1 MPVDGEY
8 RLRITEELSEVAYI
22 DHLKL
27 IAVDHPADMSV
38 FTNDKFKG
46 PPFPEFRLYGVRNRT
61 YAKAAKTSDGRNVL
75 DRIAAKDGLYPD
87 DFSRNMSGV
96 AGTHYLE
103 LDFGRTK
110 ADGVLLLSGWVDWAD
125 GSTFLGVAQHG
136 KGGLVP
142 PYLQVRDERG
152 AWRTV
157 IEDMGM
163 PAGKPKTIAVD
174 LEGKWLSDSR
184 EIRIVTNLCVYWDE
198 VFLSEDATGSD
209 IHLQTAP
216 LQTADLQFRGFSP
229 AVIHPERKQPERFSY
244 ANPTPISMWNPTPGL
259 YTRYGDVLALTA
271 VVDDKMIV
279 MGSGDEIQ
287 LRFKALP
294 PPKQGWTR
302 DFLLLVDGWAKDR
315 DPNTAHGQ
323 STQPLPFH
331 SMSQFPYGPKE
342 RFPDGAEHRE
352 YLRSYNT
359 RPALKLI
366 RPLR

>member
-1 MPVDGEY
+1 M
-8 RLRITEELSEVAYI
+8 
-22 DHLKL
+22 
-27 IAVDHPADMSV
+27 AVDHPSDMAV

-46 PPFPEFRLYGVRNRT
+46 PPFPDFRLYGVRNRI
-61 YAKAAKTSDGRNVL
+61 YARAAKTSDGRDV
-75 DRIAAKDGLYPD
+75 IKQVAAKDGLYPD
-87 DFSRNMSGV
+87 DFSRNMAGV
-96 AGTHYLE
+96 ADTHYIE
-103 LDFGRTK
+103 LDFGHTK
-110 ADGVLLLSGWVDWAD
+110 DDGVLILSGWVDWAD

-142 PYLQVRDERG
+142 PYLQVRDKEG
-152 AWRTV
+152 EWQTV
-157 IEDMGM
+157 LEDMGM

-174 LEGKWLSDSR
+174 LKGKWLSDSR
-184 EIRIVTNLCVYWDE
+184 EVRIVTNLCVYWDE
-198 VFLSEDATGSD
+198 VFLSEDATNAG
-209 IHLQTAP
+209 IHPQNATMQAAKLH
-216 LQTADLQFRGFSP
+216 FRGFSP

-244 ANPTPISMWNPTPGL
+244 ENPAPVSMWNPTPGF

-271 VVDDKMIV
+271 AVDDKMIV

-294 PPKQGWTR
+294 PPREGWTR

-315 DPNTAHGQ
+315 DSNTAHGQ
-323 STQPLPFH
+323 STEPLPFH
-331 SMSQFPYGPKE
+331 SMSQFPYSSHE
-342 RFPDGAEHRE
+342 RFPDGPEHRE